1 MGLLDKLWDDTV
13 AGPQPENGL
22 SKLRKY
28 SSFNYKPSSGKGPP
42 DSSLCARSDREL
54 GRSYSGDLSVDPVKV
69 TRSIMILR
77 PAGSPSAGNGSP
89 PVSPATSPAG
99 STPPVSPFFGGRDP
113 TRFRRK
119 SASDAYERVEGTGT
133 RIPSPPREL

>member
-1 MGLLDKLWDDTV
+1 MISDLIF
-13 AGPQPENGL
+13 AG
-22 SKLRKY
+22 
-28 SSFNYKPSSGKGPP
+28 
-42 DSSLCARSDREL
+42 SDREL

-99 STPPVSPFFGGRDP
+99 STPPVSPFFGKIVALTPDFEFPVMAEIPLELSHKGECCG
-113 TRFRRK
+113 
-119 SASDAYERVEGTGT
+119 SRV
-133 RIPSPPREL
+133 SLLLF

>member
-28 SSFNYKPSSGKGPP
+28 SSFSYRPSSGKGPP
-42 DSSLCARSDREL
+42 DSSLGARSDGSDREL
-54 GRSYSGDLSVDPVKV
+54 GRSYSSDLSVEPVKV
-69 TRSIMILR
+69 TRSIMIVR

-89 PVSPATSPAG
+89 PVSPASSPAG
-99 STPPVSPFFGGRDP
+99 STPPVSPFFGYLFP
-113 TRFRRK
+113 IFR
-119 SASDAYERVEGTGT
+119 
-133 RIPSPPREL
+133 